1 MPSALTNAPSNGCEY
16 AAHVVGAVEEPETEV
31 VLLAALDPAA
41 EGVEESEVA
50 LSRSSVVESSVN
62 PAPLS
67 EWFDDDAPLLLS
79 FGVNG
84 RLRA

>member
-1 MPSALTNAPSNGCEY
+1 MR
-16 AAHVVGAVEEPETEV
+16 AAF
-31 VLLAALDPAA
+31 DPAA

-50 LSRSSVVESSVN
+50 LSRFSVVESSVN